1 MSINYHTFPGD
12 VVCIKDT
19 VNAYAFGSSGLYVEQ
34 RTAFSGVEQGSSN
47 GAIQVQ
53 KPKQRWVSLWTVCS

>member
-34 RTAFSGVEQGSSN
+34 RTAFSGVEQ
-47 GAIQVQ
+47 
-53 KPKQRWVSLWTVCS
+53 